1 MIVLKQESPFD
12 EIFAA
17 QNIAI
22 IGASNN
28 PTKLGFSLVRNLLAQ
43 GKTVFPINPNI
54 KDVLKIEA
62 YPSVTAVPE
71 PISLA
76 VIIISPQQILKAI
89 EECGAKGIKYVL
101 IVSEGFRETGA
112 EGALLQDQLKN
123 LLAEYNIRALG
134 PNTMGIYDTSAP
146 LFLSFIDM
154 RLLKAGSV
162 SISSQTGILA
172 GALLQY
178 INLTKHI
185 GINKVIDLGN
195 KIDLDHVDVL
205 DYLREDTKTT
215 VIGMHMEGI
224 ADGQK
229 LAEALKKTTLQKP
242 VIILKGGVMEETKRV
257 VASHTGS
264 IAGDAKIF
272 DSIVKNAGAIRVNDF
287 EEFIDVI
294 KGFAYMH
301 PPEGNRIA
309 IITGSGGAGVVT
321 IDNLLQNGLTLAKLS
336 PETIETLQ
344 NYIPEPG
351 KILNPI
357 DIWPSAIQQGLNIV
371 YGQTI
376 SLLDADPNV
385 DATIALLFRVEDFK
399 YDPKVVIK
407 AAKTCTKPVFF
418 AIQGHACTQ
427 MRDQFESNG
436 LPTYSFGERIARVL
450 GHMWTYRK
458 FQVSSK
464 NL

>member
-1 MIVLKQESPFD
+1 MPKSPFE

-28 PTKLGFSLVRNLLAQ
+28 PTKLGFALVRNLLAQ
-43 GKTVFPINPNI
+43 GKNVFPINPNI
-54 KDVLKIEA
+54 KEVLKIKA
-62 YPSVTAVPE
+62 YPSVTAVPD
-71 PISLA
+71 SLTLA
-76 VIIISPQQILKAI
+76 VIIISPQQILNAV

-101 IVSEGFRETGA
+101 IVSEGFREIGA
-112 EGALLQDQLKN
+112 EGAFLQDQLKN
-123 LLAEYNIRALG
+123 ALVKHNIRALG
-134 PNTMGIYDTSAP
+134 PNTMGIYDTYSP
-146 LFLSFIDM
+146 LLLSFIDM
-154 RLLKAGSV
+154 RLLKSGPV

-185 GINKVIDLGN
+185 GISKVIDLGN

-205 DYLREDTKTT
+205 DYLREDEKTA
-215 VIGMHMEGI
+215 VIGMHIEGI

-229 LAEALKKTTLQKP
+229 LAAALKKTTAKKP
-242 VIILKGGVMEETKRV
+242 VVILKGGVMEETKRV

-272 DSIVKNAGAIRVNDF
+272 DSITKNAGAIRVNDF
-287 EEFIDVI
+287 EEFIDVL
-294 KGFAYMH
+294 KGFAYM
-301 PPEGNRIA
+301 PPPKGNKIA

-321 IDNLLQNGLTLAKLS
+321 IDSLLRNGLTLATLL
-336 PETIETLQ
+336 PETVEALLKF
-344 NYIPEPG
+344 IPEPG

-357 DIWPSAIQQGLNIV
+357 DIWPSAIQQGLNVV

-385 DATIALLFRVEDFK
+385 DAIIALLFKVEDFK
-399 YDPKVVIK
+399 YDPKAVIK
-407 AAKTCTKPVFF
+407 AAKNCTKPVFF
-418 AIQGHACTQ
+418 AVQGHASTQ
-427 MRDQFESNG
+427 MRDEFENNG

-450 GHMWTYRK
+450 GHMWSYNK
-458 FQVSSK
+458 FHLPSKSS
-464 NL
+464 

>member
-1 MIVLKQESPFD
+1 MSKQVSPF
-12 EIFAA
+12 EEMFTA

-28 PTKLGFSLVRNLLAQ
+28 PTKLGFALVKNLLEQ
-43 GKTVFPINPNI
+43 EKNVFPINPNI
-54 KDVLKIEA
+54 KDVLKIKA
-62 YPSVTAVPE
+62 YPSVTEVPE
-71 PISLA
+71 PITLA
-76 VIIISPQQILKAI
+76 VIIISPQQILNAI
-89 EECGAKGIKYVL
+89 KECGSKGIKYVL

-112 EGALLQDQLKN
+112 EGALLQEQLKD
-123 LLAEYNIRALG
+123 LLVQYNIRALG
-134 PNTMGIYDTSAP
+134 PNTMGIYDTSTP

-154 RLLKAGSV
+154 RLLKPGSV

-185 GINKVIDLGN
+185 GVNKVIDLGN

-205 DYLREDTKTT
+205 DYLRDDEKTA

-229 LAEALKKTTLQKP
+229 LAKALRETTSKKP

-264 IAGDAKIF
+264 IAGDARIF
-272 DSIVKNAGAIRVNDF
+272 DSLIKNTGAVRVYDF

-294 KGFAYMH
+294 KGFAYM
-301 PPEGNRIA
+301 PPPQGNRIA
-309 IITGSGGAGVVT
+309 VITGSGGAGVIT
-321 IDNLLQNGLTLAKLS
+321 IDSLLRSGLTLAKLS
-336 PETIETLQ
+336 PDTIEALYK
-344 NYIPEPG
+344 YIPEPG

-376 SLLDADPNV
+376 SLLDADSNV
-385 DATIALLFRVEDFK
+385 DAIIALLFKVEDFK
-399 YDPKVVIK
+399 YDPKAVIK
-407 AAKTCTKPVFF
+407 AAKDCTKPIFF
-418 AIQGHACTQ
+418 AIQGHATTQ
-427 MRDQFESNG
+427 MRDEFENNG

-450 GHMWTYRK
+450 GHMWTYKK
-458 FQVSSK
+458 FQLSSK
-464 NL
+464 F

>member
-1 MIVLKQESPFD
+1 MPKLVSPFE

-28 PTKLGFSLVRNLLAQ
+28 PTKLGFALVRNLLAQ
-43 GKTVFPINPNI
+43 GKNVFPINPNI
-54 KDVLKIEA
+54 KEVLKVKA
-62 YPSVTAVPE
+62 YPSVTAVPD
-71 PISLA
+71 PLTLA
-76 VIIISPQQILKAI
+76 VIIISPQQILNAV
-89 EECGAKGIKYVL
+89 EECGTKGIKYVL

-112 EGALLQDQLKN
+112 EELQEQLKN
-123 LLAEYNIRALG
+123 SLIKHNIRALG
-134 PNTMGIYDTSAP
+134 PNTMGIYDTYTP
-146 LFLSFIDM
+146 LLLSFIDM
-154 RLLKAGSV
+154 HLLKPGNV

-185 GINKVIDLGN
+185 GISKVIDLGN

-205 DYLREDTKTT
+205 DYLRDEEKTA
-215 VIGMHMEGI
+215 VIGMHIEGI

-229 LAEALKKTTLQKP
+229 LAEALKKTTSRKP

-264 IAGDAKIF
+264 IAGDAKLF
-272 DSIVKNAGAIRVNDF
+272 DSITKNAGAIRVNDF
-287 EEFIDVI
+287 EEFIDVV
-294 KGFAYMH
+294 KGFAYM
-301 PPEGNRIA
+301 PPPNGNKIA
-309 IITGSGGAGVVT
+309 VITGSGGAGVVT
-321 IDNLLQNGLTLAKLS
+321 IDSLLRNGLALAKLS
-336 PETIETLQ
+336 PETVEALFKF
-344 NYIPEPG
+344 IPEPG

-357 DIWPSAIQQGLNIV
+357 DIWPSAIQQGLNVV

-385 DATIALLFRVEDFK
+385 DAIIALLFKVEDFK
-399 YDPKVVIK
+399 YDPKAVIK
-407 AAKTCTKPVFF
+407 AAKNCTKPVFF
-418 AIQGHACTQ
+418 AVQGHATTQ
-427 MRDQFESNG
+427 MRDEFENNG

-450 GHMWTYRK
+450 GHMWTYKK
-458 FQVSSK
+458 FLKSSK
-464 NL
+464 SS

>member
-1 MIVLKQESPFD
+1 MPKQVSPFA

-28 PTKLGFSLVRNLLAQ
+28 PTKLGFALVRNLLAQ
-43 GKTVFPINPNI
+43 GKNVFPINPNI
-54 KDVLKIEA
+54 KEVLKIKA
-62 YPSVTAVPE
+62 YPSVTAVPD
-71 PISLA
+71 PLTLA
-76 VIIISPQQILKAI
+76 VIIIAPQQILKAV

-112 EGALLQDQLKN
+112 DGAVLQDQLKN
-123 LLAEYNIRALG
+123 SLIKHNIRALG
-134 PNTMGIYDTSAP
+134 PNTMGIYDTYTP
-146 LFLSFIDM
+146 LLLSFIDM
-154 RLLKAGSV
+154 HLLKQGSV
-162 SISSQTGILA
+162 SISCQTGILA

-178 INLTKHI
+178 INLTEHI
-185 GINKVIDLGN
+185 GISKVIDLGN

-205 DYLREDTKTT
+205 DYLRDEEKTA

-229 LAEALKKTTLQKP
+229 LAEALRKTTSQKP

-272 DSIVKNAGAIRVNDF
+272 DSIVRNAGAIRVNDF
-287 EEFIDVI
+287 EEFIDVL
-294 KGFAYMH
+294 KGFAYM
-301 PPEGNRIA
+301 PPPKGNKIA
-309 IITGSGGAGVVT
+309 LITGSGGAGVVA
-321 IDNLLQNGLTLAKLS
+321 IDNLLRNGLALAKLA
-336 PETIETLQ
+336 PETVEALQ
-344 NYIPEPG
+344 KFIPEPG

-357 DIWPSAIQQGLNIV
+357 DIWPSAIQQGLNVV

-385 DATIALLFRVEDFK
+385 DAIVALLFKVEDFK
-399 YDPKVVIK
+399 YDPKAVIE
-407 AAKTCTKPVFF
+407 AAKNCTKPIFF
-418 AIQGHACTQ
+418 AVQGHASTQ
-427 MRDQFESNG
+427 MRDAFEING

-450 GHMWTYRK
+450 GHMWSYQK
-458 FQVSSK
+458 FPKSSK
-464 NL
+464 SA